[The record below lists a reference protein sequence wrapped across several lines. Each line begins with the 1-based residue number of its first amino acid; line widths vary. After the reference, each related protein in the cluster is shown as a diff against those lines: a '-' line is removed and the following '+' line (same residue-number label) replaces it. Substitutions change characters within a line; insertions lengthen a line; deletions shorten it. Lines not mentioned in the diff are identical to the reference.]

1 MERTQV
7 LAVLLILMA
16 VGACAPGPEDE
27 PLTILSPW
35 PAEQLPAAG
44 AGIGPVRWVRLPAD
58 RFADWLEAGRPADVL
73 LGGDDRVYLDLE
85 ARGLMH
91 GKYGFSPVRVS
102 YVSLRG
108 SVTGDA
114 GPKDWAELARN
125 DVTWSM
131 TLGDPRSDLAVRAWI
146 ARRLDRP
153 DWAAGHAELVRAA
166 AQADL
171 AGVDWPEMGPGRL
184 ALAVVPNS
192 GVTGPFDHP
201 RPVVQAEEN
210 IGFPASCEHPD
221 RARAWIKSWTG
232 RGMGELPAPG
242 ITPLAADLFGS
253 TLIDAHPELR
263 NAWGAL
269 LRAGRPAEWEA
280 RLVQPPPW
288 PPAEVLRLRDE
299 PGGRENLDTLAA
311 ALVADPEARDW
322 LVASWEGPRGM
333 VDHGLLEGLS
343 TAAGG
348 KLVRE
353 PRFRSWL
360 RAEWAAWARQWYRWI
375 ARRAE
380 YPAPAS
386 PEPFPDREPGA

>member
-1 MERTQV
+1 
-7 LAVLLILMA
+7 
-16 VGACAPGPEDE
+16 
-27 PLTILSPW
+27 
-35 PAEQLPAAG
+35 
-44 AGIGPVRWVRLPAD
+44 
-58 RFADWLEAGRPADVL
+58 
-73 LGGDDRVYLDLE
+73 
-85 ARGLMH
+85 
-91 GKYGFSPVRVS
+91 
-102 YVSLRG
+102 
-108 SVTGDA
+108 
-114 GPKDWAELARN
+114 
-125 DVTWSM
+125 M
-131 TLGDPRSDLAVRAWI
+131 TLGDPRTDLAVRAWI
-146 ARRLDRP
+146 ARRLDRS
-153 DWAAGHAELVRAA
+153 DWATGHAELVRAA
-166 AQADL
+166 AQADQ

-192 GVTGPFDHP
+192 GATGSLVRP
-201 RPVVQAEEN
+201 RPGFQAVEN
-210 IGFPASCEHPD
+210 IGLPASCEHPD
-221 RARAWIKSWTG
+221 RARDWIKSWAG
-232 RGMGELPAPG
+232 RGIDDLPRPG
-242 ITPLAADLFGS
+242 IDPLTADLFGS

-322 LVASWEGPRGM
+322 LVASWEGPRG
-333 VDHGLLEGLS
+333 VADPGLLEGIS
-343 TAAGG
+343 AAAGG

-380 YPAPAS
+380 DPPTAPA
-386 PEPFPDREPGA
+386 ETVPDREPHA